1 MGIKRIFITIRN
13 FLFSNVNKQFLVFLF
28 FLFLSGIFWLI
39 ITLNESYEHEVGI
52 PVRIV
57 GVPKNVVLTSPSE
70 DTISIMVSD
79 KGWVLMSYLYGDKL
93 KNVTIPFR
101 TYDHGGGIGN
111 VASSD
116 LRRLVEQ
123 NLVVSSRVTAI
134 KPERLQFHYN
144 NGECKRVPIR
154 WAGRVIPD
162 QLYFISQ
169 VEYQPDSVD
178 VYASPEK
185 LENIRAVYSEQLN
198 YVNFRDTLT
207 VECRLAH
214 EADVKVVP
222 ERARILFHT
231 DVLTEEDISGIPI
244 KCLNLPVGKVL
255 RTFPAKAKVHFV
267 AGVSQLRTL
276 RPEDFTV
283 VADYREIEQGQ
294 KDKCNIYLRHVPQGV
309 SRATL
314 SVSQVDYVIEEE

>member
-1 MGIKRIFITIRN
+1 MNIRKLYSIVRI

-39 ITLNESYEHEVGI
+39 TTLNESYEHEVGI

-57 GVPKNVVLTSPSE
+57 GVPKNVVLTSSE
-70 DTISIMVSD
+70 TDTISIMVRD
-79 KGWVLMSYLYGDKL
+79 KGWVIMSYLYGNNL

-101 TYDHGGGIGN
+101 TYDRGSGLGT
-111 VASSD
+111 VASTD
-116 LRRLVEQ
+116 LRRLIEQ
-123 NLVVSSRVTAI
+123 NLEISSRITTI

-144 NGECKRVPIR
+144 NGECKRVPVR

-169 VEYQPDSVD
+169 VNYQPDSVD
-178 VYASPEK
+178 VYASREK
-185 LENIRAVYSEQLN
+185 LESIRAVYSEPLN
-198 YVNFRDTLT
+198 HVNFHDTLA

-214 EADVKVVP
+214 DADVKVVP
-222 ERARILFHT
+222 ERVRILFHT
-231 DVLTEEDISGIPI
+231 DVLTEEELGGIPI
-244 KCLNLPVGKVL
+244 QCLNLPEGKVL

-267 AGVSQLRTL
+267 AGISQLRTL

-294 KDKCNIYLRHVPQGV
+294 QEKCNIYLRHVPTGV